1 MEITEVLERA
11 KRQLA
16 DTTGL
21 KPIAVTRAY
30 KNAEGWHIGLEMLE
44 MARIPTSTDVLGDY
58 DVDLSEDGCVV
69 RFERR
74 RTRLRA
80 EPMAFEEAG

>member
-16 DTTGL
+16 ETTGL
-21 KPIAVTRAY
+21 KPIAVTGAY
-30 KNAEGWHIGLEMLE
+30 KNGEGWHIGLEMLE

-58 DVDLSEDGCVV
+58 DVDLSEDGCIV

-74 RTRLRA
+74 RTRLRGQPV
-80 EPMAFEEAG
+80 EFEEAG